1 MDHAENLEQQ
11 LWELVY
17 ELLPDDQAQEVCE
30 KIAADPDVARR
41 YAEVKLYSELV
52 AEASRLQTTPV
63 PLPIPKL
70 SNDLANDQNNQND
83 QATASAPGVSLAHR
97 SGTPDDLKA
106 GVIVAAATA
115 ALAKPWLATALRF
128 SASLAAVLLV
138 GFVGFAYLKP
148 QSPLRPAEFQVERKQ
163 WSEQPVRTLLLAPR
177 RLQSQPSN
185 YLTVMTRSLADRASS
200 TPIAYRLYGEDDRV
214 LVDAQAQTDAAGI
227 LQIETPAE
235 LGDRFVRLEVQP
247 MGDGI
252 AAPLSHTFRVE
263 PSKWITHLWLDRTIV
278 RPGQSLQYRTVSLT
292 SFDLQCDREIEVQVQ
307 LVDAVGQV
315 LAEMSSQALTENG
328 VRYGHMTIP
337 VDASPGTYR
346 VVARSP
352 QDHFDAVSRAV
363 LVQAGQHLGPRDA
376 SESRETASVPPDGL
390 TIDFFPES
398 GDLVAGVSNRVYF
411 HASDDQGQSVTIQ
424 GRIVDQDNRWQTD
437 VQTELEGRGLF
448 VFTPERDRRYRLEI
462 ESPRSTTTSF
472 WLPSADPE
480 RWLVLDGGPGVFKPG
495 SDLVLDVRSTDCSR
509 PLALMATCRGA
520 VVGQQIVTSDHFL
533 KRETEPN
540 CGYRQV
546 RLPIAERAEG
556 VIRVTAYDLSTQSA
570 GPVAQRLVYRRPHRK
585 LQVQVNALRSH
596 YAPGDEVQL
605 QLKVR
610 DESGQDQPAI
620 LGVAVMDDLPLSPLP
635 KHAFTLTKRLWL
647 TSQVD
652 DPRTLEA
659 ADLDPDA
666 RRPETS
672 RLLDL
677 LLGTQR
683 SGRWGASTDGLL
695 AAEIHRSEPAAALPW
710 RMGTGAGAE
719 SVVPQIVADNSSRVR
734 ILADRTLAD
743 LRMARESD
751 LRRMGLLVLLGG
763 LLVTAATLMLGL
775 VRGSAGPYRWA
786 PNLAVAC
793 LGMIIGIFWVS
804 ASIDSQGQLSWS
816 RRPMSGRAD
825 FQVAEAVPRSTL
837 PESPATAFEA
847 PDAEPAIEAA
857 PRSAEQTEQAA
868 TAYDSMS
875 EGALGMA
882 AADELGTEAFSA
894 PVPDA
899 VPLAAA
905 RQPSAGRGRDGMGM
919 AGPREPAAPMDIES
933 PGIMARS
940 RPLRSAGAVDEP
952 LRLESR
958 RLPDAP
964 SASPLAREPA
974 DDRDA
979 ADQAAAD
986 ARDADTATDEGVRY
1000 WNPIAVADEQG
1011 QYRLSLSLP
1020 RQHATYRLLIDAHH
1034 AGRIGSQQAEIVI
1047 GKATP

>member
-1 MDHAENLEQQ
+1 MDHPENLEQQ

-30 KIAADPDVARR
+30 KIGADPDVARR
-41 YAEVKLYSELV
+41 YAEVKLCSELV
-52 AEASRLQTTPV
+52 AEASRLQTSPV

-70 SNDLANDQNNQND
+70 SNDLSNDQNGTP
-83 QATASAPGVSLAHR
+83 TALEPGAPQKQR
-97 SGTPDDLKA
+97 PGTPDDLKEGA
-106 GVIVAAATA
+106 IVAATTA

-163 WSEQPVRTLLLAPR
+163 WSEQPVRTLLLAPS

-185 YLTVMTRSLADRASS
+185 YLTVMTRSLADRARS

-235 LGDRFVRLEVQP
+235 LGDRYIRLEVQP
-247 MGDGI
+247 MGDGV

-263 PSKWITHLWLDRTIV
+263 PSKWITHLWLDEPIV
-278 RPGQSLQYRTVSLT
+278 RPGQSLRYRTVSLT
-292 SFDLQCDREIEVQVQ
+292 SFDLQSDQEIEVQVQ

-315 LAEMSSQALTENG
+315 LEEMSSRAWTENG
-328 VRYGHMTIP
+328 VRYGRMTIP
-337 VDASPGTYR
+337 VDASPGAYR

-363 LVQAGQHLGPRDA
+363 LVQAGQHLGTRDA
-376 SESRETASVPPDGL
+376 SESSETASIPPDGL

-411 HASDDQGQSVTIQ
+411 HASDDQGQPVSIQ

-448 VFTPERDRRYRLEI
+448 VVTPEPDRRYRLEI

-509 PLALMATCRGA
+509 PLAIMATCRGA

-540 CGYRQV
+540 CGYCQV

-556 VIRVTAYDLSTQSA
+556 VIRVTAYDLSTQPA
-570 GPVAQRLVYRRPHRK
+570 RPVAQRLVYRRPHRK

-610 DESGQDQPAI
+610 DESGQDQPAV
-620 LGVAVMDDLPLSPLP
+620 LGVAVMDDLLPSPLP
-635 KHAFTLTKRLWL
+635 KHTFSLTQRIWL

-695 AAEIHRSEPAAALPW
+695 AAEIHRSEPAAAMEF
-710 RMGTGAGAE
+710 RMGTVALAE
-719 SVVPQIVADNSSRVR
+719 SVVPKIVADNSSRVR
-734 ILADRTLAD
+734 MLADRTLAD
-743 LRMARESD
+743 LRTARESD
-751 LRRMGLLVLLGG
+751 LRRMGLLALLGG
-763 LLVTAATLMLGL
+763 LLVTVATLMLGL
-775 VRGSAGPYRWA
+775 VRGSADPYRWA

-793 LGMIIGIFWVS
+793 LGMIMGIFWVS

-816 RRPMSGRAD
+816 RRSMHERAD
-825 FQVAEAVPRSTL
+825 FQVAEAVPRSTV

-847 PDAEPAIEAA
+847 PDAEPATEAA
-857 PRSAEQTEQAA
+857 PRLTEQTEQAV
-868 TAYDSMS
+868 TAYDSIS
-875 EGALGMA
+875 EEALGMA
-882 AADELGTEAFSA
+882 AADEIGADDFSA
-894 PVPDA
+894 PAPDA
-899 VPLAAA
+899 APLAAA
-905 RQPSAGRGRDGMGM
+905 RQPSAGMGMGGRGISGMGM
-919 AGPREPAAPMDIES
+919 AGPREPAAPMDMES

-940 RPLRSAGAVDEP
+940 RPLRSAEAVDEP
-952 LRLESR
+952 ARLEGR
-958 RLPDAP
+958 RLSDAP
-964 SASPLAREPA
+964 SASLIAPAPA

-979 ADQAAAD
+979 ED
-986 ARDADTATDEGVRY
+986 RTDADTATDDGVRY
-1000 WNPIAVADEQG
+1000 WNPIAVADKQG

-1020 RQHATYRLLIDAHH
+1020 RQHATYRLRIDAHH